1 MAFKCSHQNIILG
14 ADYGT
19 VRVRYLQNSIDS
31 GTVRYVYFY
40 LQLPADPRLTSQAMV
55 VGRNSHLAPVWH
67 RCPYHTSDRPSSTH
81 IPLFFL
87 FYIEFILYVDHCAT
101 WSP

>member
-1 MAFKCSHQNIILG
+1 MAFKYSHQNIILG

-19 VRVRYLQNSIDS
+19 VRVRYMQNLTNS

-40 LQLPADPRLTSQAMV
+40 LQLPADPRLTGQPL
-55 VGRNSHLAPVWH
+55 VGGRCSHLAPVWH

-81 IPLFFL
+81 HPAIFSILF
-87 FYIEFILYVDHCAT
+87 
-101 WSP
+101 